1 MLLGVSHNSQI
12 SGVIVECNE
21 MNDLGLFQFMKLETC
36 YFQKFKHLWPNSWCK
51 KPKFDL
57 YSIGLSSLES
67 STQSLKVNAWSF
79 LLFMYVYK
87 LNKQRS

>member
-57 YSIGLSSLES
+57 IFYWVEFTG
-67 STQSLKVNAWSF
+67 
-79 LLFMYVYK
+79 K
-87 LNKQRS
+87 LNPIFES